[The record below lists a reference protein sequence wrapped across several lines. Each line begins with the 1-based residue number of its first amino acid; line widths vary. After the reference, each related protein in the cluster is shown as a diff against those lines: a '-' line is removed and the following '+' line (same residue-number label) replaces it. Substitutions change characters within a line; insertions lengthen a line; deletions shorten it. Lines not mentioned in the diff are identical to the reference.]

1 MRLHHM
7 KHHQGYVNALDAA
20 ETSYVKAATRI
31 ALQAVLKSNGGVK
44 CRLGDV
50 RVHAHFTHGAW
61 QGRFHLRLRVL
72 SYVFSHPVF
81 GLLSSIRI
89 TDVRSDCL

>member
-7 KHHQGYVNALDAA
+7 KHHQGYVNALDALRPVMSKLRHA
-20 ETSYVKAATRI
+20 SPSKPFSSPTV
-31 ALQAVLKSNGGVK
+31 VLNVG
-44 CRLGDV
+44 LGDV
-50 RVHAHFTHGAW
+50 RVHAHFYT
-61 QGRFHLRLRVL
+61 RRLARTISSPSPGVIVRL
-72 SYVFSHPVF
+72 FASRF